1 MTNLELF
8 CALGSIS
15 PENLA
20 EAEEMQLTP
29 PEVHKRPVNRILL
42 IAAMVA
48 MLALLTTAC
57 AVVYSRIH
65 MKLVQHNPASTAQAL
80 TVTSG
85 SEAGESVT
93 AAPNVL
99 TACYPQLLPEGYH
112 LSEGA
117 PVDYTTRN
125 IYYWNDAGSYITL
138 SLSTGHDSDIHLA
151 PPVTETAL
159 KVSGWDALLSVTE
172 KGAQVLKWQD
182 EDKGSYLTLFT
193 QDMEVDLAA
202 MAEGVAF
209 GEELP
214 LSFLCKEGELWEVWY
229 PQKLPEGYTLA
240 EVSPP
245 GMRCQNLYYTDGTHT
260 IRYVVSLSEDLGD
273 TDFQEEVTREDI
285 QVAGDCAKLVTTA
298 SGRSYLFWRNE
309 VEGFYA
315 MLDAENK
322 VVDLVAMA
330 EGVAPGA
337 PLKVSKSYLGPD
349 YTIDLQQDPTAYV
362 GFEPVYPQSVPEGYS
377 AAFISDPAY
386 GEQVIQYE
394 NALGDKLIFTL
405 YFRLGQWGRQ
415 FEGMGQPEQV
425 TINGKPGY
433 RMGTTLIWTDE
444 SRGFGFCLQSGGD
457 LDLLA
462 IAESVGSGPELRPT
476 NADKTEEAL
485 RQLGDY
491 QITGLP
497 DGMVEDGLTGWP
509 LEGKDDWYSYVR
521 RWYFDHKT
529 NKAVYFEYESYVS
542 DAASPE
548 DVARMKVGDAGTVE
562 SVTVGSCPGV
572 MSQDGS
578 NASLAW
584 VQGDAAKGTD
594 FKLFSTDY
602 TAEELLKI
610 AESVALVPGD

>member
-29 PEVHKRPVNRILL
+29 PEVHKRPANRALL
-42 IAAMVA
+42 IAALVA

-57 AVVYSRIH
+57 AVAYSRIH
-65 MKLVQHNPASTAQAL
+65 MKLVQHNPAAVTQ
-80 TVTSG
+80 TVSDDRG
-85 SEAGESVT
+85 S
-93 AAPNVL
+93 AAAEPTRREQTVL
-99 TACYPQLLPEGYH
+99 TAFYPQLLPEGYH

-117 PVDYTTRN
+117 PVNYTTRN
-125 IYYWNDAGSYITL
+125 IYYWNDAGSYITF

-159 KVSGWDALLSVTE
+159 KVSGWDATLYVTE

-193 QDMEVDLAA
+193 QDMEVDLAV

-214 LSFLCKEGELWEVWY
+214 LSFLCKEGSLWDPWY
-229 PQKLPEGYTLA
+229 PQQLPNGYTLA

-245 GMRCQNLYYTDGTHT
+245 GMRRQNLYYTDGTHT
-260 IRYVVSLSEDLGD
+260 IRYVVSLLEDLSG
-273 TDFQEEVTREDI
+273 TDFQEEVTREDVQI
-285 QVAGDCAKLVTTA
+285 AGDSAKLVTTA
-298 SGRSYLFWRNE
+298 SGRSCLFWRNE
-309 VEGFYA
+309 AEGFYA
-315 MLDAENK
+315 MLDAEDEA
-322 VVDLVAMA
+322 VDLIAIA

-337 PLKVSKSYLGPD
+337 PLEVSKSYLGPD
-349 YTIDLQQDPTAYV
+349 YTIDLQQDPAAYV
-362 GFEPVYPQSVPEGYS
+362 GFEPVYPQSVPEGYF
-377 AAFISDPAY
+377 AAFIDDPAY
-386 GEQVIQYE
+386 GQQEIQYE
-394 NALGDKLIFTL
+394 NTLGDKLIFTL
-405 YFRLGQWGRQ
+405 YFRLGRWGRQ

-425 TINGKPGY
+425 TINGQPGY

-444 SRGFGFCLQSGGD
+444 SRGFGFRLQSSSD
-457 LDLLA
+457 LDLMA
-462 IAESVGSGPELRPT
+462 IAESVGPGPELRPT

-491 QITGLP
+491 QITDLP

-509 LEGKDDWYSYVR
+509 LEGEDDWYSYVR

-562 SVTVGSCPGV
+562 SVTVGGCPGV

-578 NASLAW
+578 NASVAW
-584 VQGDAAKGTD
+584 VLGDAAKGIQ
-594 FKLFSTDY
+594 FKLYS
-602 TAEELLKI
+602 EELSVEALLEI
-610 AESVALVPGD
+610 ASSVRLLSGS